1 MLHVLN
7 GDATR
12 VKLERSGVPGEITVW
27 ADVLHD
33 GPVPD
38 VPEEQLRRKRAEH
51 LVAKFGATPAHVD
64 REFHRQNDLYAFDQH
79 DEVVFWFEHDLYDQL
94 LLLRH
99 LHWLSQIDPGS
110 TRFALICIGE
120 YLGELSPERLAELFP
135 GRRPIT
141 AEQIRAGREGWDRF
155 RAPTPSG
162 LLNWVEAG
170 GADPLQFMPAALH
183 RLFEEYPASRDGLSR
198 TERQALEVV
207 RDGAR
212 TIGEAFVASQDME
225 ESFFMG
231 DLSFWDVI
239 RRLAEGREP
248 LLTATLPP
256 DDMPGGHEAVSLT
269 DAGRRVL
276 AAEADHVVLNG
287 IDRWIGGVH
296 LTPENCWRFE
306 PSLKLLQ
313 REMAGQ

>member
-7 GDATR
+7 GDSTR
-12 VKLERSGVPGEITVW
+12 MSLEQSGVLGELTVW

-38 VPEEQLRRKRAEH
+38 VPEEQLRRRRAEH
-51 LVAKFGATPAHVD
+51 LVATFGATPDDVE
-64 REFHRQNDLYAFDQH
+64 REFRRQNDLYAFELH

-110 TRFALICIGE
+110 TRFTLICIGE
-120 YLGELSPERLAELFP
+120 YLGELSPERLAALFP
-135 GRRPIT
+135 DRRPIT

-155 RAPTPSG
+155 RGESPSA
-162 LLNWVEAG
+162 LLDWVETG
-170 GADPLQFMPAALH
+170 GADALEFMPAALH
-183 RLFEEYPASRDGLSR
+183 RLFEEYPSNRDGLSR
-198 TERQALEVV
+198 TERQAVEAV
-207 RDGAR
+207 RDGAS

-225 ESFFMG
+225 ESIFMG
-231 DLSFWDVI
+231 DLGFWDVI
-239 RRLAEGREP
+239 RRLSDGRVP
-248 LLTATLPP
+248 LLSATLPP
-256 DDMPGGHEAVSLT
+256 ADRLTGREPVSLT

-276 AAEADHVVLNG
+276 AGQADHVALNG

-296 LTPENCWRFE
+296 LTETNCWRFDGA
-306 PSLKLLQ
+306 SFIS
-313 REMAGQ
+313 